1 LTAAQIEALVAGA
14 ADETSETDLASKR
27 WKITV
32 GLREIARHKQFE
44 MLTKAITLIKDVGN
58 AAASLDLV
66 DAAPP
71 FGGVL
76 CADAGVSSVPSKPL
90 SLHHANTD
98 VDGHQ

>member
-32 GLREIARHKQFE
+32 GLREIAHHKQFE

-58 AAASLDLV
+58 AAASLDPV
-66 DAAPP
+66 DAPP
-71 FGGVL
+71 LL
-76 CADAGVSSVPSKPL
+76 CADAGVSSVPSKPF
-90 SLHHANTD
+90 SLHHANTE